1 MDDINF
7 DELDKAVNSALKQA
21 PQSELPTTPSNPTPP
36 SKEGPV
42 AEKPVE
48 RSVPKRRGQFMDM
61 VHPSSDM
68 MKTTPAKMNRQG
80 ATIQPLDPSIV
91 EAKAEDVKQEEKPVQ
106 PPKPTLPEASVEP
119 DAASAES
126 TAVHSEWPDPLDVM
140 EQAEQTKQEERA
152 AEATPT
158 ADEAPAKEQGN
169 AALETTPNMPEE
181 PATSPFIS
189 GPELEKRPL
198 GAFAGSVTSEDQ
210 PSEKPADITEPA
222 PLQESGDTNE
232 LPAVPAVP
240 QELAPEVVSVES
252 DSSVQTLN
260 QEFEPEGHEEK
271 GPAEGPAMTASIAQ
285 QYKNTDEPSDDHDH
299 PVFDTKEYHQ
309 PLQPPVKRGHTGL
322 VVVLIVLLLGALGAG
337 AWYAIF
343 VLKII

>member
-21 PQSELPTTPSNPTPP
+21 PQSESPTTPSNPTPP
-36 SKEGPV
+36 SEELPA

-68 MKTTPAKMNRQG
+68 MKTVPTKTSRLG

-91 EAKAEDVKQEEKPVQ
+91 EAKAENVKQEEKPVQ
-106 PPKPTLPEASVEP
+106 PPEPTPPGASVEP
-119 DAASAES
+119 DAAGAES

-140 EQAEQTKQEERA
+140 EQAEQTKQEHV

-158 ADEAPAKEQGN
+158 TDEAPAKEQGN

-198 GAFAGSVTSEDQ
+198 GAFAGSVMSEDQ
-210 PSEKPADITEPA
+210 PSEKPANITEPA
-222 PLQESGDTNE
+222 PLQESSDTNE

-252 DSSVQTLN
+252 DSSVQTPNL
-260 QEFEPEGHEEK
+260 ESKPEDHEEK
-271 GPAEGPAMTASIAQ
+271 EPAEGPAMTASIAQ

-322 VVVLIVLLLGALGAG
+322 VVMLVVLLLGALGAG

-343 VLKII
+343 VLKLI

>member
-21 PQSELPTTPSNPTPP
+21 PQSESPAAPSNPTPP
-36 SKEGPV
+36 SEEGPV

-48 RSVPKRRGQFMDM
+48 RSIPKRRGQFMDM

-68 MKTTPAKMNRQG
+68 MKTMPTKTSRQG

-91 EAKAEDVKQEEKPVQ
+91 EAKTEGVEEEEKPVQ
-106 PPKPTLPEASVEP
+106 APEPTPPEAPVE
-119 DAASAES
+119 AASVNVES

-140 EQAEQTKQEERA
+140 EQAEEANQEHV
-152 AEATPT
+152 
-158 ADEAPAKEQGN
+158 DEAPAQEQGDTVS
-169 AALETTPNMPEE
+169 EPTPE
-181 PATSPFIS
+181 PVTSPFIS

-198 GAFAGSVTSEDQ
+198 GAFAGPASTEGQ
-210 PSEKPADITEPA
+210 PSEKPGDTGEPA
-222 PLQESGDTNE
+222 QSQESSDTNE

-252 DSSVQTLN
+252 DSSVQTPN
-260 QEFEPEGHEEK
+260 QESESEGHEEK

-343 VLKII
+343 VLKLI